1 VILNRA
7 LKHNKTVAKNGFA
20 VARVLFSILTIVF
33 ICPHSAI
40 SADITLLDFLSTRLR
55 EKPIV
60 IEADHK
66 KKTLTFEEVCPIA
79 IDPVARRVFSEYG
92 SVFAANDSVAIPWRC
107 VFDREEDILAFQ
119 KTLKTKSI
127 QVDGVA
133 IDLQEAAMNALAKA
147 AAEAAAEGLRIIPSD
162 GAIAGRRSFNHTVE
176 LWCSRFFPALDYW
189 TRIGKISE
197 DEAYNARRLKLHDQV
212 EKVMEWESAGMYF
225 GSGRTRS
232 IFSST
237 APPGTSQHLSLLA
250 LDVRNYSDSRVR
262 AILAENGWFQTV
274 IGDPAHFT
282 YLGVDESGLPMRGL
296 MKVERGPSSFW
307 VPRL

>member
-1 VILNRA
+1 VILNRY
-7 LKHNKTVAKNGFA
+7 LKNNKTVATDGFA
-20 VARVLFSILTIVF
+20 VARVLFSVLTVIF
-33 ICPHSAI
+33 ICSPSAI
-40 SADITLLDFLSTRLR
+40 SADITLSDFLSTRLT

-66 KKTLTFEEVCPIA
+66 TKALTFQEICPIGV
-79 IDPVARRVFSEYG
+79 DSVARRVFREYG
-92 SVFAANDSVAIPWRC
+92 SVFAAGDSVAIPWRC

-119 KTLKTKSI
+119 KTLKTKST

-147 AAEAAAEGLRIIPSD
+147 AVEAAAEGLRIIPSD

-189 TRIGKISE
+189 TSIGRISE

-212 EKVMEWESAGMYF
+212 EKVMEWESAGLYF

-250 LDVRNYSDSRVR
+250 LDVRNYSDGRVR
-262 AILAENGWFQTV
+262 AILAANGWFQTV

-282 YLGVDESGLPMRGL
+282 YLGVAESELPTRGL
-296 MKVERGPSSFW
+296 MKVGRGPSSFW